1 MYEFIDVNE
10 ASEGALLPSEAL
22 QINGEFIENLIK
34 GYRTLS
40 VTGREALSPEL
51 ETTETGNR
59 DGSELKYK
67 RYPARTITVKY
78 QLITET
84 AEEFRE
90 AYNKLADILNVQ
102 DAELIFNDE
111 TDKYFTGTPSRI
123 GEVKAGVNTVV
134 SEFDLL
140 CLDPFKYSVTEYEA
154 EATLD
159 GNSILIDYGGTY
171 KSFPKL
177 EANFYRDE
185 TAANNDGD
193 CGYVA
198 FFNENE
204 DIIQLGDPEEE
215 NIGNYEKSQ
224 TLVSS
229 YFKTTSDW
237 NDQTEQEWAENAGFV
252 LPSSVEQQGSAGIVP
267 ATYEEFDEGE
277 TSGTLLTKESTQAKP
292 NIKYTVTA
300 KTSGRKEDR
309 INVKVTVAA
318 YVEGVAKTT
327 KQTTGIK
334 AGMSIY
340 INNYNTSIYL
350 ASDSSKAE
358 GTLRKGL
365 TLYLWDASVKNGRIR
380 ITSQKSYVGVSG
392 QVTGWV
398 KLSDVGLSV
407 STKTTTTI
415 TGLDK
420 VYGLKAAIQI
430 GSNSWE
436 YVTLKEE
443 NISWA
448 GNATYTKTLDITV
461 KDLAA
466 DTTEIEDIKFKVE
479 RTDSKDDKVGIIEET
494 DCTDLEISS
503 FIERVP
509 ETYCLGATD
518 YGVSNTKWHGAT
530 ITKLLPAD
538 AAGEIGA
545 QNFTLTYSA
554 RFKEDENE
562 EGLNQ
567 YGANQL
573 QITAADGSHIFGIRI
588 YKNAVGRKYSADF
601 YVNGKNYATWALTA
615 VGNITITKLGKKISY
630 TIGKTSGSVNSSGVE
645 SKKAAKIT
653 FAFEQ
658 YANKPALT
666 YNGLYWVSFTKN
678 NCETF
683 KEIPNKFTTND
694 VLEADCGTG
703 EILLNG
709 VPSAALGA
717 LGNDWEKFYLKKGVN
732 QLGFAYSEWVKAG
745 CEPSFKIRYR
755 EVFL

>member
-1 MYEFIDVNE
+1 MYNFIDVNE
-10 ASEGALLPSEAL
+10 TSEGTLLPSEAL

-51 ETTETGNR
+51 ETFETGNR
-59 DGSELKYK
+59 DGSELKHK
-67 RYPARTITVKY
+67 RYPARSITVKY

-123 GEVKAGVNTVV
+123 GEVKAGVNSVV

-159 GNSILIDYGGTY
+159 GNTILIDYGGTY

-204 DIIQLGDPEEE
+204 NIIQMGDPEEE

-229 YFKTTSDW
+229 YFKTTSAW

-252 LPSSVEQQGSAGIVP
+252 LPSGVEQKGSVGIVP
-267 ATYEEFDEGE
+267 ATYEEFEQAE

-300 KTSGRKEDR
+300 KASDREEDR

-318 YVEGVAKTT
+318 YVEGVTKTK

-334 AGMSIY
+334 AGMAIKPK
-340 INNYNTSIYL
+340 NNTPLYK
-350 ASDSSKAE
+350 ASDGAA
-358 GTLRKGL
+358 TATIR
-365 TLYLWDASVKNGRIR
+365 TAIQDTYYLWDTSVKNGRIR

-407 STKTTTTI
+407 SAKTTTTI

-420 VYGLKAAIQI
+420 VYGLKAAIQL
-430 GSNSWE
+430 GSNSWK

-466 DTTEIEDIKFKVE
+466 DTTKIEDIKFKVE
-479 RTDSKDDKVGIIEET
+479 RTDNKNDKVGIIEET
-494 DCTDLEISS
+494 DCIDLEISS

-518 YGVSNTKWHGAT
+518 YGASNTKWHGAT
-530 ITKLLPAD
+530 VTKQLPAD

-545 QNFTLTYSA
+545 QNFALTYSP
-554 RFKEDENE
+554 RFKEDETA
-562 EGLNQ
+562 EGLKQ
-567 YGANQL
+567 FGANQV
-573 QITAADGSHIFGIRI
+573 QITAADGSHIFGIRL
-588 YKNAVGRKYSADF
+588 YKNTVGRKYSADV
-601 YVNGKNYATWALTA
+601 YVSGKKYTTWSLTA
-615 VGNITITKLGKKISY
+615 VGNISITKLGKKISY
-630 TIGKTSGSVNSSGVE
+630 TIGESSGSVNDSSIE

-658 YANKPALT
+658 YANTPALT
-666 YNGLYWVSFTKN
+666 YNGLYWVSFIKN

-694 VLEADCGTG
+694 VLEADCATG

-717 LGNDWEKFYLKKGVN
+717 LGNDWERFYLTKGVN